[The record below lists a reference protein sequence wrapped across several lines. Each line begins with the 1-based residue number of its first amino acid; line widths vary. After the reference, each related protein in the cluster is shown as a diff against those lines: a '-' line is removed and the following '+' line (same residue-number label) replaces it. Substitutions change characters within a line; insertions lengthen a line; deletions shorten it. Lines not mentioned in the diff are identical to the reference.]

1 MCSEPSRSENDVLGL
16 ALPTPEPLLD
26 GNTVCRTYPGLTARQ
41 MRLCHRY
48 TDVMASAIQG
58 VQVAVYECQHQFAGH
73 RWNCSS
79 MEAKNKNPTAAG
91 NTILTRGALTF
102 VSAPIGHF
110 FSRAYLNDFRFSYNN
125 ITWIQLVLNFNI
137 LRKTWDVLVRQKIS

>member
-1 MCSEPSRSENDVLGL
+1 MYSEPSRSENDILGL

-91 NTILTRGALTF
+91 NTILTRGAFTF
-102 VSAPIGHF
+102 VSAPIGCV
-110 FSRAYLNDFRFSYNN
+110 YMYVNDLDFRITILLGYNWF
-125 ITWIQLVLNFNI
+125 WILLFCI
-137 LRKTWDVLVRQKIS
+137 KRDMRVRHKSV